1 VNFPV
6 ALTGGKVVGEMIVDP
21 KTPTTFYQNC
31 VNGVLYSH
39 DSGMTW
45 HTASTTSTIGSVNHI
60 AIDPKT
66 PAVLYAATARE
77 VFRSS
82 DSGSTWTKKTTFT
95 TAYEI
100 LRIIV
105 DPGHSGNLVCLC

>member
-1 VNFPV
+1 
-6 ALTGGKVVGEMIVDP
+6 
-21 KTPTTFYQNC
+21 
-31 VNGVLYSH
+31 
-39 DSGMTW
+39 MTW

-82 DSGSTWTKKTTFT
+82 DSGSTWTKKTTFK

-105 DPGHSGNLVCLC
+105 DPVTPATLYVYVGGADALAVSTVPTTAATTGLPSTMASTTNTNFSR